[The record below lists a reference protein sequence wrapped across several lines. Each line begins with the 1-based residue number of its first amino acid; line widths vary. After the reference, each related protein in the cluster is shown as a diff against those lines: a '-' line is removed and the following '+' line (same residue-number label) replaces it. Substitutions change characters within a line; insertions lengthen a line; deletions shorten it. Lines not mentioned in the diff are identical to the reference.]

1 MSCEAR
7 ALRRSLKK
15 LQFRGYVWENKSGQI
30 PLYLPAQEV
39 MYLYRTDKNSH
50 ASVASSVGLPSDD
63 DIAAATSHFHRE
75 VGDALTADA
84 LSVFVSCKRTIRYKV
99 KEGESHRHGAQLI
112 SIPYHTIA
120 TIKMP
125 LANMMKKLGLSNNEP
140 NKILK

>member
-1 MSCEAR
+1 MAVFHNIGDTIEAKTAHCNVR
-7 ALRRSLKK
+7 AWDPVALK
-15 LQFRGYVWENKSGQI
+15 RHPI
-30 PLYLPAQEV
+30 TQEV

-50 ASVASSVGLPSDD
+50 ASVVSSVGLPSDD
-63 DIAAATSHFHRE
+63 DIADATSHFHRE
-75 VGDALTADA
+75 VGDTLTADA
-84 LSVFVSCKRTIRYKV
+84 LSVFVSCKRAIRYKV